1 MNVSWQPS
9 QCRPACASQAM
20 FLKRDKGTCYVLS
33 FCTTQQ
39 GDASL
44 DSELRQELQGVSKW
58 CGDPCLTIGGN
69 LFEEIYWRKYIKAA
83 SSPRQVVNWMNH
95 ARSCPNHS
103 DWLGR
108 YSCFFLDFKPIS
120 VFFFFFLGGEHLGLK
135 VRLTHR
141 GSSLSQEWLRE
152 LVSLVDWELVDSD
165 GLHPT
170 KVSKD

>member
-95 ARSCPNHS
+95 ARSCPTSFRTTTFNR
-103 DWLGR
+103 LGR
-108 YSCFFLDFKPIS
+108 YSCYFKAIS
-120 VFFFFFLGGEHLGLK
+120 VFPFFGGWASWLESEACPSRIIIVSRMASRVGVLGGFWYLRIQRRCARLGTDK
-135 VRLTHR
+135 
-141 GSSLSQEWLRE
+141 
-152 LVSLVDWELVDSD
+152 
-165 GLHPT
+165 
-170 KVSKD
+170 